1 MSVGNEYTKEEE
13 SQTEEADDNKAAD
26 DTRAEDDTQ
35 PAIRLAQLKNGEKSR
50 FVPIIWVHQF
60 QTGSYMSI
68 MYSAMIQEN
77 CHNPI
82 RRM

>member
-1 MSVGNEYTKEEE
+1 MSVGNEHTKEEE

-50 FVPIIWVHQF
+50 FVK
-60 QTGSYMSI
+60 
-68 MYSAMIQEN
+68 
-77 CHNPI
+77 
-82 RRM
+82 